1 MFDTRTRYSREV
13 LKRVREK
20 FEDKVFNTVVR
31 YNVRLRETVDHG
43 VPIGDFDRHAIGQ
56 KDYEELSEE
65 VLAGARK
72 VTAPEVDVPSGA
84 AEILRTTEEYID
96 TMEPVPQSDD
106 ESDSEKGI
114 EEAFP
119 YPARSSYSAMI
130 ETIASGALPES
141 SEECEDSD

>member
-1 MFDTRTRYSREV
+1 
-13 LKRVREK
+13 
-20 FEDKVFNTVVR
+20 
-31 YNVRLRETVDHG
+31 

-65 VLAGARK
+65 VLAGVQK
-72 VTAPEVDVPSGA
+72 VTAAEVDVPSGA

-106 ESDSEKGI
+106 ESDSEAGS

-141 SEECEDSD
+141 SEEREDSD